1 MDEGTGWD
9 DLPLLK
15 YESEIFVKTGA
26 WNSLEHL
33 ESSLILNEL
42 FLLYRACVNETSVSM
57 KIAAASQGAQV
68 DFEEDWYDDDPRKE
82 QPVSGFEIQHM
93 PIGLGYEVTPA

>member
-1 MDEGTGWD
+1 MDEGTPWE

-26 WNSLEHL
+26 WNSIEHL

-42 FLLYRACVNETSVSM
+42 FLLYRACMNETSTAM
-57 KIAAASQGAQV
+57 KIAAASQGAEV
-68 DFEEDWYDDDPRKE
+68 DFDDDWYNEEVKQKTAASAFDIS
-82 QPVSGFEIQHM
+82 QI
-93 PIGLGYEVTPA
+93 PIGLGYQTTPS

>member
-1 MDEGTGWD
+1 VDEGSGWD

-15 YESEIFVKTGA
+15 YESEIFIKTGA

-42 FLLYRACVNETSVSM
+42 FLLYRACMNETSTSI
-57 KIAAASQGAQV
+57 KIAAASQGAQI
-68 DFEEDWYDDDPRKE
+68 DFDEDWYDDEPKAAN
-82 QPVSGFEIQHM
+82 VLSGFEIQHM
-93 PIGLGYEVTPA
+93 PIGLGYEAISS